1 MTLESLS
8 FSEQPHGQPR
18 LWPEDAGSCGGALW
32 ALPSLPWVGL
42 KPLPDLETSWGRHPE
57 TAGLGNG
64 TVWEGTPEV
73 LVKISI
79 GFWGSERWAQ
89 WGPGESSGGRV
100 RAPLSTP
107 PKYAGLYWGPSTSAT
122 LCRRHCNAGIAC
134 LLPGAGL
141 STQHTAG
148 HVNE

>member
-79 GFWGSERWAQ
+79 GFGDQR
-89 WGPGESSGGRV
+89 GGHSGGQGSPPV
-100 RAPLSTP
+100 GGSGPPFPPPQSMQAFTGGPPPVPPCAADIAMPASPVSCRAR
-107 PKYAGLYWGPSTSAT
+107 G
-122 LCRRHCNAGIAC
+122 
-134 LLPGAGL
+134 
-141 STQHTAG
+141 
-148 HVNE
+148 